1 MPTLPIGSAE
11 QLSGPWVSG
20 ASLASDPRM
29 EEAELPPDV
38 TADDCAMSAT
48 EYLYKRTGRR
58 FRTFAFTIR
67 PNALNMCGCSITEC
81 WSSTELDLDGPVAPE
96 SLVVVVDGVTL
107 PSTAYTLYD
116 RHLLVRED
124 GSYWPTCQ
132 HLSVPDGPEG
142 SFSIS
147 GTRGELPGMDG
158 ILACRELA
166 IHVALALSGKPS
178 KIPARA
184 TGVQRRGLS
193 LNLLRGLNS
202 TGIPLVDDYV
212 RSTNPNNLMGRGSVM
227 SPDTIRF
234 SGS

>member
-1 MPTLPIGSAE
+1 MPTLPFSSIDQSV
-11 QLSGPWVSG
+11 PWVSG
-20 ASLASDPRM
+20 DSLASDPRM

-38 TADDCAMSAT
+38 TADDCALSAT
-48 EYLYKRTGRR
+48 EYLFKRTGRR

-67 PNALNMCGCSITEC
+67 PNRLSMCGCSITDC
-81 WSSTELDLDGPVAPE
+81 WSSTELSLNGPVAPE

-116 RHLLVRED
+116 RSLLVRED
-124 GSYWPTCQ
+124 GGYWPVCQ
-132 HLSVPDGPEG
+132 HLSVPDGQEG
-142 SFSIS
+142 TFSIS

-193 LNLLRGLNS
+193 LNLLRGLRS

-212 RSTNPNNLMGRGSVM
+212 TSTNPNNLQGRPSVM
-227 SPDTIRF
+227 SPDTIRL